1 MKYFTKEWHELCQ
14 KNNLHLHLEEEKQ
27 AETFSEEYFQQLYD
41 FELNSWLTLQ
51 EEANL
56 ILKSNETANKGEDN
70 HYEPFN
76 KEKGIEQ
83 FHDIFIHNLMYLKK
97 QLPKTIVQQIADI
110 RVFAL
115 DKATRN
121 VINAV
126 TQLCEENKR
135 IVTTVIED
143 YKRYIKENA
152 TLLDIEIDGDFSF
165 HDCKIIKSIKND
177 QSLNLLLDNNGSY
190 TNIDEVIFEN
200 FNMIKQDDLLED
212 AWWLYEEI
220 YKVNDKYEFHVLL
233 LNETMD
239 LIDFIISAEQISFI
253 SNKNNLLS

>member
-27 AETFSEEYFQQLYD
+27 AETFSEEYFQQLYHI
-41 FELNSWLTLQ
+41 ELNSWLTVQ

-56 ILKSNETANKGEDN
+56 RLKSHEN
-70 HYEPFN
+70 YEPFN

-97 QLPKTIVQQIADI
+97 QLPETIVKQIADI
-110 RVFAL
+110 RVFTL

-126 TQLCEENKR
+126 TQFCEENYR

-143 YKRYIKENA
+143 YKRYIKENS

-177 QSLNLLLDNNGSY
+177 KSLKLLLDNKVSD

-200 FNMIKQDDLLED
+200 INIIKQDDLLED
-212 AWWLYEEI
+212 SWWLYEEI
-220 YKVNDKYEFHVLL
+220 YKVNDKYEFHILL
-233 LNETMD
+233 QNKTED

-253 SNKNNLLS
+253 SNKNNL

>member
-27 AETFSEEYFQQLYD
+27 AETFSEEYFQQLYHI
-41 FELNSWLTLQ
+41 ELNSWLTVQ

-56 ILKSNETANKGEDN
+56 RLKSHEN
-70 HYEPFN
+70 YEPFN

-97 QLPKTIVQQIADI
+97 QLPETIVKQIADI
-110 RVFAL
+110 RVFTL

-126 TQLCEENKR
+126 TQFCEENYR

-143 YKRYIKENA
+143 YKRYIKENS

-177 QSLNLLLDNNGSY
+177 KSLKLLLDNKVSD

-200 FNMIKQDDLLED
+200 INIIKQDDLLED
-212 AWWLYEEI
+212 SWWLYEEI

-233 LNETMD
+233 QNKTED

-253 SNKNNLLS
+253 SNKNNL

>member
-27 AETFSEEYFQQLYD
+27 AETFSEEYFQQLYHI
-41 FELNSWLTLQ
+41 ELNSWLTVQ

-56 ILKSNETANKGEDN
+56 RLKSHEN
-70 HYEPFN
+70 YESFN

-97 QLPKTIVQQIADI
+97 QLPETIVKQIADI
-110 RVFAL
+110 RVFTL

-126 TQLCEENKR
+126 TQFCEENYR

-143 YKRYIKENA
+143 YKRYIKENS

-177 QSLNLLLDNNGSY
+177 KSLKLLLDNKVSD

-200 FNMIKQDDLLED
+200 INIIKQDDLLED
-212 AWWLYEEI
+212 SWWLYEEI
-220 YKVNDKYEFHVLL
+220 YKVNDKYEYHVLL
-233 LNETMD
+233 QNKTED

-253 SNKNNLLS
+253 SNKNNL

>member
-27 AETFSEEYFQQLYD
+27 AETFSEEYFQQLYHI
-41 FELNSWLTLQ
+41 ELNSWLTVQ

-56 ILKSNETANKGEDN
+56 RLKSHEN
-70 HYEPFN
+70 YEPFN

-97 QLPKTIVQQIADI
+97 QLPETIVKQIADI
-110 RVFAL
+110 RVFTL

-126 TQLCEENKR
+126 TQFCEENYR

-143 YKRYIKENA
+143 YKRYIKENS

-165 HDCKIIKSIKND
+165 HDCRIIKSIKND
-177 QSLNLLLDNNGSY
+177 KSLKLLLDNKVSD

-200 FNMIKQDDLLED
+200 INIIKQDDLLED
-212 AWWLYEEI
+212 SWWLYEEI

-233 LNETMD
+233 QNKTED

-253 SNKNNLLS
+253 SNKNNL

>member
-27 AETFSEEYFQQLYD
+27 AETFSEEYFQQLYHI
-41 FELNSWLTLQ
+41 ELNSWLTVQ

-56 ILKSNETANKGEDN
+56 RLKSHEN
-70 HYEPFN
+70 YEPFN

-97 QLPKTIVQQIADI
+97 QLPETIVKQIADI
-110 RVFAL
+110 RVFTL

-126 TQLCEENKR
+126 TQFCEENYR

-143 YKRYIKENA
+143 YKRYIKENS

-177 QSLNLLLDNNGSY
+177 KSLKLLLDNKRSD

-200 FNMIKQDDLLED
+200 INIIKQDDLLED
-212 AWWLYEEI
+212 SWWLYEEI
-220 YKVNDKYEFHVLL
+220 YKVNDKYEFHILL
-233 LNETMD
+233 QNKTED

-253 SNKNNLLS
+253 SNKNNL

>member
-14 KNNLHLHLEEEKQ
+14 KNNLHLHLEEEKL
-27 AETFSEEYFQQLYD
+27 AETFSEEYFQQLYHI
-41 FELNSWLTLQ
+41 ELNSWLTLQ

-56 ILKSNETANKGEDN
+56 RLKSHEN
-70 HYEPFN
+70 YEPFN

-83 FHDIFIHNLMYLKK
+83 FHDIFIHNLMFLKK
-97 QLPKTIVQQIADI
+97 QLPETIVKQIADI
-110 RVFAL
+110 RVFTL

-126 TQLCEENKR
+126 TQFCEENDR

-143 YKRYIKENA
+143 YKRYIKENS
-152 TLLDIEIDGDFSF
+152 TLLDIEIDGGFSF

-177 QSLNLLLDNNGSY
+177 KSLKLFLDNKGSY
-190 TNIDEVIFEN
+190 TDTNIDEVIFEN
-200 FNMIKQDDLLED
+200 FNIIKQDNLLED
-212 AWWLYEEI
+212 SWWLYEEI
-220 YKVNDKYEFHVLL
+220 YKVNDTYEFHVLL
-233 LNETMD
+233 QNKTED

-253 SNKNNLLS
+253 SNKNNL

>member
-14 KNNLHLHLEEEKQ
+14 KNNIHLHLEEEKQ
-27 AETFSEEYFQQLYD
+27 AETFSEEYFQQLYHI
-41 FELNSWLTLQ
+41 ELNSWLTVQ
-51 EEANL
+51 EE
-56 ILKSNETANKGEDN
+56 ILKSNETAIRDN
-70 HYEPFN
+70 DNNSYEPFN

-97 QLPKTIVQQIADI
+97 QLPETIVKQIADI
-110 RVFAL
+110 RVFTL

-126 TQLCEENKR
+126 TQFCEENDG

-143 YKRYIKENA
+143 YKRYIKENS
-152 TLLDIEIDGDFSF
+152 TLLDIEIDGGFSF

-177 QSLNLLLDNNGSY
+177 KSLKLLLDNKAGYTN

-200 FNMIKQDDLLED
+200 FNIIKQDDLLED
-212 AWWLYEEI
+212 SWWLYEEI
-220 YKVNDKYEFHVLL
+220 YKVNDNYEFHVLL

-253 SNKNNLLS
+253 SNKNNL

>member
-14 KNNLHLHLEEEKQ
+14 KTNFHLLLEEEKQ
-27 AETFSEEYFQQLYD
+27 AETFSEEYFQKLYHI
-41 FELNSWLTLQ
+41 ELNSWLTLQ
-51 EEANL
+51 EKANL
-56 ILKSNETANKGEDN
+56 KLKSNETANRDDDN
-70 HYEPFN
+70 NNYEPFN

-83 FHDIFIHNLMYLKK
+83 FYDYFIHNHMYFKK
-97 QLPKTIVQQIADI
+97 QLPETIVKQIADI

-126 TQLCEENKR
+126 TQFCEENKR
-135 IVTTVIED
+135 IITNVIED
-143 YKRYIKENA
+143 YRRYLKENS
-152 TLLDIEIDGDFSF
+152 TILDKEIDGDFSF
-165 HDCKIIKSIKND
+165 HDCNIIKLIKND
-177 QSLNLLLDNNGSY
+177 KSLKLLLNNTASY

-200 FNMIKQDDLLED
+200 FNIIKQDGLLED
-212 AWWLYEEI
+212 SFWLYEEV

-233 LNETMD
+233 QNKTMD

-253 SNKNNLLS
+253 SNKNKL

>member
-27 AETFSEEYFQQLYD
+27 AETFSEEYFQQLYHI
-41 FELNSWLTLQ
+41 ELNSWLTVQ

-56 ILKSNETANKGEDN
+56 RLKSHEN
-70 HYEPFN
+70 YEPFN

-97 QLPKTIVQQIADI
+97 QLPETIVKQIADI
-110 RVFAL
+110 RVFTL

-126 TQLCEENKR
+126 TQFCEENYR

-143 YKRYIKENA
+143 YKRYIKENS

-177 QSLNLLLDNNGSY
+177 KSLKLLLDNKVSD

-200 FNMIKQDDLLED
+200 INIIKQDVLLED
-212 AWWLYEEI
+212 SWWLYEEI

-233 LNETMD
+233 QNKTED

-253 SNKNNLLS
+253 SNKNNL

>member
-14 KNNLHLHLEEEKQ
+14 KNNIHLHLEEEKQ
-27 AETFSEEYFQQLYD
+27 AETFSEEYFQQLYHIA
-41 FELNSWLTLQ
+41 LNSWLTVQ

-56 ILKSNETANKGEDN
+56 ILKSNETAKRDDDN
-70 HYEPFN
+70 NYEPFN

-97 QLPKTIVQQIADI
+97 QLPETIVKQIADI
-110 RVFAL
+110 RVFTL

-126 TQLCEENKR
+126 TQFCEENDR

-143 YKRYIKENA
+143 YKRYIKENS
-152 TLLDIEIDGDFSF
+152 TLLDIEIDGGFSF
-165 HDCKIIKSIKND
+165 HDCKIIKSNKND
-177 QSLNLLLDNNGSY
+177 KSLKLLLDNKGSY

-212 AWWLYEEI
+212 SWWLYEEI
-220 YKVNDKYEFHVLL
+220 YKVNDNYEFHVLL
-233 LNETMD
+233 QNKTMD

-253 SNKNNLLS
+253 SNKNNL

>member
-27 AETFSEEYFQQLYD
+27 AETFSEEYFQQLYHI
-41 FELNSWLTLQ
+41 ELNSWLTVQ

-56 ILKSNETANKGEDN
+56 RLKSHEN
-70 HYEPFN
+70 YEPFN

-97 QLPKTIVQQIADI
+97 QLPETIVKQIADI
-110 RVFAL
+110 RVFTL

-126 TQLCEENKR
+126 TQFCEENYR

-143 YKRYIKENA
+143 YKRYIKENS

-177 QSLNLLLDNNGSY
+177 KSLKLLLDNKVSD

-200 FNMIKQDDLLED
+200 INIIKQDDLLED
-212 AWWLYEEI
+212 SWWLYE
-220 YKVNDKYEFHVLL
+220 
-233 LNETMD
+233 
-239 LIDFIISAEQISFI
+239 
-253 SNKNNLLS
+253 

>member
-1 MKYFTKEWHELCQ
+1 MKYFTKEWRELCQ

-56 ILKSNETANKGEDN
+56 ILKFNETANRDEDN

-97 QLPKTIVQQIADI
+97 QLPKTIVKQIADI

-143 YKRYIKENA
+143 YKRYIKENSA
-152 TLLDIEIDGDFSF
+152 LLDIEIDGDFSF

-177 QSLNLLLDNNGSY
+177 KSLNLLLDNNGSY

-200 FNMIKQDDLLED
+200 FNIIKQDNLLED

-233 LNETMD
+233 QNETMD

-253 SNKNNLLS
+253 SNKNNLS